1 MPEPFCYY
9 LRVRYAECDAQQ
21 VVFNSRYVD
30 YVDAAMTEFT
40 RVIWG
45 DYNDLLARG
54 IDNQVVH
61 LSIDWKAPARFDE
74 VVAITV
80 MPAPLGNS
88 SYTLQVSF
96 YNHGTGQH
104 LARAEVVYVM
114 VTADA
119 FEKMTI
125 PEEMR
130 QSLEV
135 GAPGVRVDHS
145 GAGLGTA

>member
-1 MPEPFCYY
+1 MPDPFCFY

-74 VVAITV
+74 VVSITV
-80 MPAPLGNS
+80 MPARVGNS
-88 SYTLQVSF
+88 SYTLQVDF
-96 YNHGTGQH
+96 YNHASGQH
-104 LARAEVVYVM
+104 LATAEVVYVM
-114 VTADA
+114 VTADG
-119 FEKMTI
+119 FEKMAI
-125 PEEMR
+125 PENMR
-130 QSLEV
+130 QPLEE

-145 GAGLGTA
+145 GSGLGS

>member
-1 MPEPFCYY
+1 MPDPFCYY

-45 DYNDLLARG
+45 DYNDLLAQG

-80 MPAPLGNS
+80 TPARIGDS
-88 SYTLQVSF
+88 SYTLRVDF
-96 YNHGTGQH
+96 YSHASGRH
-104 LARAEVVYVM
+104 LATAEVVYVM
-114 VTADA
+114 VTADS
-119 FEKMTI
+119 FEKMAI
-125 PEEMR
+125 PENMR
-130 QSLEV
+130 QPLEK
-135 GAPGVRVDHS
+135 GAPGVRVDHA
-145 GAGLGTA
+145 GAGLGT

>member
-1 MPEPFCYY
+1 MAEPFRYY

-45 DYNDLLARG
+45 DYNDLLEQG

-61 LSIDWKAPARFDE
+61 LSIDWRAPARFDE

-80 MPAPLGNS
+80 TPARVGNS
-88 SYTLQVSF
+88 SYALQVDF
-96 YNHGTGQH
+96 YSHVSDQH
-104 LARAEVVYVM
+104 LAAAEVVYVM
-114 VTADA
+114 VTAEG

-125 PEEMR
+125 PESMR
-130 QSLEV
+130 QSLEE
-135 GAPGVRVDHS
+135 GAPDVRVDHS
-145 GAGLGTA
+145 GTGLGT